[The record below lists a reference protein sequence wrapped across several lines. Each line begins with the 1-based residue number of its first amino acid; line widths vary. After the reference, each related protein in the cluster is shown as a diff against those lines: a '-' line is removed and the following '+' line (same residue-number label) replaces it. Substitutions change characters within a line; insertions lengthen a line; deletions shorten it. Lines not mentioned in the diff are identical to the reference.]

1 MHDDDDDYYY
11 FIVFEDSSVV
21 GRDACHGKT
30 ARVPAGRVYLYVSVV
45 HNIIQN
51 NIIFDSRAIRRG
63 PRRSSAAAYNII

>member
-21 GRDACHGKT
+21 GSDACHRKT

-45 HNIIQN
+45 HNII
-51 NIIFDSRAIRRG
+51 NIMFDSRAIRRG